1 MTDKTIYYRNWN
13 NNICD
18 NKKIFKFSKLFEK
31 KLEYMDNIILKMN
44 KMDDKEKDEI
54 KKEFISECWAWS
66 QKWAKEHNVVIN
78 VSLEVTNIR
87 WKHEEEAEQAKT
99 SDVEATLNSLQSK
112 AETADTQSVANA
124 KVILDLVER
133 IQILEAKKEVGMV
146 RD

>member
-1 MTDKTIYYRNWN
+1 
-13 NNICD
+13 
-18 NKKIFKFSKLFEK
+18 
-31 KLEYMDNIILKMN
+31 
-44 KMDDKEKDEI
+44 MDDKEKDEI

-99 SDVEATLNSLQSK
+99 SDVEATLNSLKSK
-112 AETADTQSVANA
+112 AESADTQSVANA